1 MSQDAFL
8 KKTLIIT
15 ALAVSGGT
23 PIFAFSQVHTEHA
36 TESHQAGKPTA
47 HFFGQSHVSVHGVE
61 MGLGNMPMQDR
72 TASADALSMPD
83 MHKFGA
89 VKFER
94 LEYVKARGDEWLAY
108 EGEMSYGNAYNR
120 AVVKAEGEVASGR
133 LQESET
139 ELLWRHA
146 VTTLLNTELGV
157 RFDYERE
164 VANREWLAFGI
175 KGATPYELEGVI
187 TAYVGPSGRTA
198 LVFKGEYELALTQ
211 TLYLQPSV
219 EVSFHG
225 KDDEEVELGTGL
237 TDTRIGVRLKKEITG
252 QLKPYIGLEW
262 AGKFGKTADYAR
274 EDGEPR
280 RETRFVAG
288 LSFRF

>member
-1 MSQDAFL
+1 MHGSDM
-8 KKTLIIT
+8 
-15 ALAVSGGT
+15 
-23 PIFAFSQVHTEHA
+23 EH
-36 TESHQAGKPTA
+36 
-47 HFFGQSHVSVHGVE
+47 
-61 MGLGNMPMQDR
+61 GNMPIQDR
-72 TASADALSMPD
+72 SASANVLSMSD
-83 MHKFGA
+83 KYKFGA

-94 LEYVKARGDEWLAY
+94 LEYVKALGEEWLAY
-108 EGEMSYGNAYNR
+108 EGEMSYGSTYNR
-120 AVVKAEGEVASGR
+120 VVVKAEGEVASGR

-146 VTTLLNTELGV
+146 ITTFLDTELGV

-164 VANREWLAFGI
+164 VPNREWLAFGI

-198 LVFKGEYELALTQ
+198 LVFKGEYEIALTQ

-252 QLKPYIGLEW
+252 QLKPYIGVEW

-274 EDGEPR
+274 EDGESR